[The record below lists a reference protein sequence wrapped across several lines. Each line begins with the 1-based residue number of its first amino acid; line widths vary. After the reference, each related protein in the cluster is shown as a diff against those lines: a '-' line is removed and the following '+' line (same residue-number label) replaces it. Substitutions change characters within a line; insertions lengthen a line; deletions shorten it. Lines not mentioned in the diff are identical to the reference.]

1 MGLHFW
7 KEVMK
12 TLEGLR
18 PESVIRESETPF
30 SAALVGSR
38 EEVSVMEDWLVPPK
52 LNPAE
57 QARARQ
63 ALFSMPLPLSPGD
76 QAMLQRMDV
85 RLAGPSAMGSGEMRA
100 TARDYVLFDAEQPQT
115 AVAST
120 LRSRPELSLALARTW
135 IPFRQ
140 PVVDG
145 IVSRIAKENAM
156 FAIISALPNVVP
168 SPIELPWAVGEFASD
183 TVVLTANQMRMA
195 LMVAAASGA
204 SVGFGDQKGQVLSI
218 LGSAFG
224 LRAIARELAGKVP
237 AGGGLVIKGLIA
249 YAGTYTLGAGL
260 ARWHRTGRRPTLRE
274 RREAY
279 RKAYLA
285 GRETVEG
292 LARKA
297 LTAGRQ

>member
-1 MGLHFW
+1 MPLHFW
-7 KEVMK
+7 KEVVK

-18 PESVIRESETPF
+18 PEAVIRESETPF
-30 SAALVGSR
+30 STALVGSR
-38 EEVSVMEDWLVPPK
+38 DEVSAMEDWLVPPR
-52 LNPAE
+52 LNAAE

-63 ALFSMPLPLSPGD
+63 SLFSMPLPLSPGD
-76 QAMLQRMDV
+76 QAMLSRMDV
-85 RLAGPSAMGSGEMRA
+85 RLAGPAAMAANEMRMA
-100 TARDYVLFDAEQPQT
+100 ARDYVVFDAEHPNA
-115 AVAST
+115 AVASI

-135 IPFRQ
+135 TPFRQ

-145 IVSRIAKENAM
+145 IVSRVAKENAM
-156 FAIISALPNVVP
+156 FAIISALPNTVP

-204 SVGFGDQKGQVLSI
+204 AVGFGEQRGQMGSI

-249 YAGTYTLGAGL
+249 YAGTYTLGVGL
-260 ARWHRTGRRPTLRE
+260 ARWHRTGRRPTLKE
-274 RREAY
+274 KREAY

-285 GRETVEG
+285 GRDTVED

-297 LTAGRQ
+297 LTPGRG

>member
-1 MGLHFW
+1 MRLHFW
-7 KEVMK
+7 KEVMR

-18 PESVIRESETPF
+18 PESVIRESQTPF

-38 EEVSVMEDWLVPPK
+38 EEVSAMEDWLVPPR
-52 LNPAE
+52 LNPAQ

-63 ALFSMPLPLSPGD
+63 PLFSMPAPLSPGD
-76 QAMLQRMDV
+76 QAMLPRMDL
-85 RLAGPSAMGSGEMRA
+85 RLVGPSAASGPEMRA
-100 TARDYVLFDAEQPQT
+100 AARDYIVFDPEEPRT
-115 AVAST
+115 ALAAA
-120 LRSRPELSLALARTW
+120 LRARPELSLALARTW

-145 IVSRIAKENAM
+145 VISRVSKENAM
-156 FAIISALPNVVP
+156 FAIISALPNIVP

-195 LMVAAASGA
+195 LLIAAASGA
-204 SVGFGDQKGQVLSI
+204 AVGFGEQRGQVISI

-249 YAGTYTLGAGL
+249 YAGTYALGAGL
-260 ARWHRTGRRPTLRE
+260 ARWHKTGRRPTLRE
-274 RREAY
+274 KRESY
-279 RKAYLA
+279 RKAYLE
-285 GRETVEG
+285 GRETVED
-292 LARKA
+292 LARRA
-297 LTAGRQ
+297 LSAGRQ